1 MEILGFFFMILLV
14 YSFSVLL
21 VEVIKNVSIKEAIN
35 TVNDFLVKSIYGLI
49 DWIKRFTAPDEI
61 TSRYNIYLGLDN
73 NLNPDSNRIDCIF
86 NNLEKVF
93 QNYYF
98 YELCYDENRIRYRF
112 RVSQALSSMTDE
124 ELYEYGYSIC
134 DSLVHMELHKMYPTF
149 TSLDNLVAITIHQGY
164 LDVYIAQ
171 TPDGQRQNAILTRN
185 MRRIFKTEHTS
196 QDIPITENWNDD

>member
-1 MEILGFFFMILLV
+1 MEVLGFVFVILLV

-21 VEVIKNVSIKEAIN
+21 VEVIKNVSIKDAIN
-35 TVNDFLVKSIYGLI
+35 TVNDFLAESIHGLI
-49 DWIKRFTAPDEI
+49 DGIKRFTVPVEI
-61 TSRYNIYLGLDN
+61 TPRYNIYLGLDN

-86 NNLEKVF
+86 SNIGKVF

-98 YELCYDENRIRYRF
+98 YEPYYDENRIGYRF
-112 RVSQALSSMTDE
+112 RVSQSISSMTDE
-124 ELYEYGYSIC
+124 ELYEYCYSIC

-171 TPDGQRQNAILTRN
+171 TPDGQRQNAILTEN
-185 MRRIFKTEHTS
+185 MRKIYKAEQNS